1 MTKINKDNILYKLN
15 FLQSLGYEYCDH
27 FNLNVNIQNEHK
39 LPNNLKSLNNIVDN
53 CHFCSLSKSRKN
65 ILFGYGSENAN
76 IMFLYDEPNSV
87 EDTAGEYYRGKNGE
101 LLALMIEN
109 VLKIKKEEVYI
120 SSMVKCKSSK
130 DIVLNNDIHSCNS
143 YLNKQIDLIQPKLLV
158 ILGQSAYELLF
169 NEKTNNNDY
178 KSKSLKYK
186 NIETICTYHPS
197 FLIRNPSLKKEAY
210 YDMLKVKNEMEKF

>member
-15 FLQSLGYEYCDH
+15 FLQSLGYKYCEH

-53 CHFCSLSKSRKN
+53 CHLCSLSKSRKN